1 MLTDD
6 DIRLIES
13 LIDKRIQAST
23 KPATVQRNYHTQAE
37 IRRLIINN
45 IDHLCDELGTQTFDL
60 GAIRYLLSKLTTLRP
75 GDHELMNCSDHPR
88 PRWED
93 QVGQVVANQ
102 AWPNQDNP
110 FERVKGRRGHYRLI
124 HPSLTLF

>member
-1 MLTDD
+1 MLTND

-23 KPATVQRNYHTQAE
+23 KPATAQRDYHTTPE
-37 IRRLIINN
+37 IRKLITDNLE
-45 IDHLCDELGTQTFDL
+45 HLCEELGEESFELGT
-60 GAIRYLLSKLTTLRP
+60 IRYLLSKLTVLRP
-75 GDHELMNCSDHPR
+75 GDHELIGCTDHAQ
-88 PRWED
+88 PRWEQ
-93 QVGQVVANQ
+93 QVGQVIASPHWATGQ
-102 AWPNQDNP
+102 NP

>member
-23 KPATVQRNYHTQAE
+23 KPATVERNYHTQAE
-37 IRRLIINN
+37 IRQLIIDN
-45 IDHLCDELGTQTFDL
+45 IDHLCDELGTQSFEL
-60 GAIRYLLSKLTTLRP
+60 GKIRHVLSKLTTLRP
-75 GDHELMNCSDHPR
+75 GDHELLHKGAYPR
-88 PRWED
+88 YRWED
-93 QVGQVVANQ
+93 QVGQVMSSPH
-102 AWPNQDNP
+102 WPNGQNP
-110 FERVKGRRGHYRLI
+110 FERVKGRRAHYRLI